1 MLPSNQHEIKEVR
14 RKKEYIYG
22 NTEQKLFSLWITIS
36 IFMWL
41 QITKYRGREKI
52 DCLDFLSFV
61 LNAKNKYKNKKSAE
75 DRLDYLQRYRK

>member
-36 IFMWL
+36 IFM
-41 QITKYRGREKI
+41 
-52 DCLDFLSFV
+52 
-61 LNAKNKYKNKKSAE
+61 
-75 DRLDYLQRYRK
+75 